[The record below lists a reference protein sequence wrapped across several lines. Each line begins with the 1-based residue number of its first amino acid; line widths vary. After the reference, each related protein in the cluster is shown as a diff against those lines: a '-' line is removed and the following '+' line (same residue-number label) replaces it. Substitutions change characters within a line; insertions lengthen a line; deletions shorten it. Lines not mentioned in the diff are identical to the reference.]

1 MKSFGLVLLAMASAS
16 AFAQDSITF
25 ATFADPSGNGN
36 NPMFTHD
43 RNANTLVGDWTQ
55 QGLTLIGPGLIG
67 QPTITNATFSTS
79 TLALTEV
86 VPGIFSVGAGS
97 VVFRDDSNNE
107 IFTISFSGG
116 TYVEGAGAGSS
127 EFRGQNVDYT
137 GPLVPAGTNGNQ
149 FNFAFA
155 NQVNTQ
161 TSTTYTASFTS
172 SAVVPEPASMIALGA
187 GLAAFA
193 ARRRRK

>member
-1 MKSFGLVLLAMASAS
+1 MKRIGLVALALVTAS
-16 AFAQDSITF
+16 AFAQESVTF
-25 ATFADPSGNGN
+25 ATFADPSGSGSS
-36 NPMFTHD
+36 PLFTHD
-43 RNANTLVGDWTQ
+43 RNANTLVGSWDQ
-55 QGLTLIGPGLIG
+55 QGLTLIGPGLNG
-67 QPTITNATFSTS
+67 APTITNATFSTT
-79 TLALTEV
+79 TLTLTEV
-86 VPGIFSVGAGS
+86 VSGIFAVGAGS
-97 VVFRDDSNNE
+97 VIFRDDSHNE
-107 IFTISFSGG
+107 IFTINFSGA
-116 TYVEGAGAGSS
+116 TYVEGSGAGAS

-172 SAVVPEPASMIALGA
+172 SAIVPEPASMVALGV